1 MQYTDSAL
9 LDHLASTYVLGT
21 LGGGARRR
29 FERLQRDRVD
39 VRLRVNEWET
49 RLGQLAITVPHQ
61 QPSARLWKA
70 IETRTQPP
78 PVSFLSSPATPAARP
93 RGSAWWKP
101 AGFGFGGLAAG
112 ALAASL
118 VFLTA
123 PAIFTTTDQIAMR
136 SGEKLPQSY
145 VGVLSDAEGNGKLLI
160 SSLRHGKTMTT
171 KVIGPITTPAS
182 GRLVLW
188 ALPSSGAPFVIGDM
202 PTSGTAVT
210 ALPDTSEKLL
220 SKVSKLVVTL
230 ETTAAPASPSGTVVF
245 SGNCAKLW

>member
-1 MQYTDSAL
+1 MQYTDSTL

-61 QPSARLWKA
+61 QPSAQLWKA
-70 IETRTQPP
+70 IAARTQPE
-78 PVSFLSSPATPAARP
+78 PVSFLSPAAPSAARP

-101 AGFGFGGLAAG
+101 AGFGVGGLAAG

-118 VFLTA
+118 AFVIA
-123 PAIFTTTDQIAMR
+123 PALFTTTDNIAML

-145 VGVLSDAEGNGKLLI
+145 VGVLSDAQGNGKLLI
-160 SSLRHGKTMTT
+160 SSLRHGKTVTT
-171 KVIGPITTPAS
+171 KVIGPVTAPAS

-188 ALPSSGAPFVIGDM
+188 ALPTNAAPFVIGEM
-202 PTSGTAVT
+202 PTSGSAVT

-230 ETTAAPASPSGTVVF
+230 ETTATPAAPSETVVF

>member
-1 MQYTDSAL
+1 MQYTDSTL

-49 RLGQLAITVPHQ
+49 RLGQLAIAVPHR
-61 QPSARLWKA
+61 QPSAQLWKA
-70 IETRTQPP
+70 IAARTQPEAP
-78 PVSFLSSPATPAARP
+78 TFLSSSKA
-93 RGSAWWKP
+93 SAPKTGWSGWWKP
-101 AGFGFGGLAAG
+101 AGFGVGGLAAG

-118 VFLTA
+118 VFFTA
-123 PAIFTTTDQIAMR
+123 PALFTTTDNIAMR

-171 KVIGPITTPAS
+171 KVIGAIAAPAS

-188 ALPSSGAPFVIGDM
+188 ALPTNAAPFVIGDM
-202 PTSGTAVT
+202 PTSGSAVT